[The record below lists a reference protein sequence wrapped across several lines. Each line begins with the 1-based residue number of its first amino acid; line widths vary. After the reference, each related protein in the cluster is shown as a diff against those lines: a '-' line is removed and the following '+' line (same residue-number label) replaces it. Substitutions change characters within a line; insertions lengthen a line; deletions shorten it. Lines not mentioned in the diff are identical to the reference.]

1 MTERGAALEGVGI
14 GVGVAQPESLS
25 SLFGVAS
32 VSVFVEAD
40 AEEAESIDADAMLHC
55 WMAPSTRAASCAPNM
70 MLPRLEKE
78 TVFMKASSRR
88 LSQGMDTSMGTKGR
102 SQSDE
107 IVVGSTDVAV
117 LVLFLFEIVEAE
129 RDLFQK
135 WEEPCSFS
143 DECVCSSSDPV
154 KAKATAGSVAVA
166 LTVEVALAVA
176 SGVGTAA
183 ATVECALAVG
193 VWVLEALK
201 SPPLLLVLALTEPR
215 HKGCVGENIWENM
228 PKRDPDRGL
237 RPLEIVGGEEEQEF
251 RGDDWI
257 ERRVD

>member
-1 MTERGAALEGVGI
+1 
-14 GVGVAQPESLS
+14 
-25 SLFGVAS
+25 
-32 VSVFVEAD
+32 
-40 AEEAESIDADAMLHC
+40 
-55 WMAPSTRAASCAPNM
+55 
-70 MLPRLEKE
+70 LEKE

-143 DECVCSSSDPV
+143 DECVCSSSDSV
-154 KAKATAGSVAVA
+154 KAMATAGSVAVA
-166 LTVEVALAVA
+166 LTVVLAVA
-176 SGVGTAA
+176 AGVRTAA
-183 ATVECALAVG
+183 ATVDCALAVG
-193 VWVLEALK
+193 VLEALEQALK
-201 SPPLLLVLALTEPR
+201 SPQFLLVLAEPR
-215 HKGCVGENIWENM
+215 HKGCVGVNIWENM

-237 RPLEIVGGEEEQEF
+237 RPPEIVRGEEEQEV

-257 ERRVD
+257 ERRGD

>member
-1 MTERGAALEGVGI
+1 
-14 GVGVAQPESLS
+14 
-25 SLFGVAS
+25 
-32 VSVFVEAD
+32 
-40 AEEAESIDADAMLHC
+40 
-55 WMAPSTRAASCAPNM
+55 
-70 MLPRLEKE
+70 
-78 TVFMKASSRR
+78 
-88 LSQGMDTSMGTKGR
+88 MDTSMGTKGR

-154 KAKATAGSVAVA
+154 KAMATAGSVAVA
-166 LTVEVALAVA
+166 LTVAHAVA

-183 ATVECALAVG
+183 TTVDCALAVG
-193 VWVLEALK
+193 VLEALEQALK
-201 SPPLLLVLALTEPR
+201 PPQLLLVLVLAVPR
-215 HKGCVGENIWENM
+215 HKGCVGVNIWENM

-237 RPLEIVGGEEEQEF
+237 RPLEIVGGEEEQEV

-257 ERRVD
+257 E